1 MDILKII
8 KILALILYVFYV
20 FQTIYK
26 FNNDKYTAKETMYSA
41 FWAIITSQIVF
52 S

>member
-8 KILALILYVFYV
+8 KILALIVYVINLS
-20 FQTIYK
+20 QTIHR
-26 FNNDKYTAKETMYSA
+26 FNNNKYTAKETMHPA

-52 S
+52 N